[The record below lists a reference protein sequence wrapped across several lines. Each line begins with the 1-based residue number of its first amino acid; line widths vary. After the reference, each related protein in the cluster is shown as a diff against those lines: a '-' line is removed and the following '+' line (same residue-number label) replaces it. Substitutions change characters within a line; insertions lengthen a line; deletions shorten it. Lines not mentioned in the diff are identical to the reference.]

1 MKKIT
6 YILIFSL
13 FSYKSIANEICSP
26 HPELEFFNKLGGQLE
41 IQLSEQTVPINPKVA
56 NRKAT
61 SNATIKGVVMKG
73 EFYESDEIGYRDL
86 LKSELDQIAFNGS
99 SIILSGAGNEP
110 VEHQAS
116 NKSFFTVKELF
127 KAIEITELKTRHKT
141 DWFGGIN
148 VHHVYF
154 EGIECQNGTWLIY
167 WGS

>member
-6 YILIFSL
+6 YILIFLLLSYESL
-13 FSYKSIANEICSP
+13 ANETCNA
-26 HPELEFFNKLGGQLE
+26 HPELEFFNQLGGKLE
-41 IQLSEQTVPINPKVA
+41 IELSEETIPINPNVA
-56 NRKAT
+56 NKKAT
-61 SNATIKGVVMKG
+61 PTATITRVVMKG

-86 LKSELDQIAFNGS
+86 LKRELDQIAFNDS

-110 VEHQAS
+110 IEHRAS
-116 NKSFFTVKELF
+116 NESFFTVRELF
-127 KAIEITELKTRHKT
+127 KAIETTEQKTRHKT

-154 EGIECQNGTWLIY
+154 EGIECESGIWSIF